1 MNCCIRAY
9 YVYKEV
15 WEATAEESS
24 LCERKPENVSDR
36 YVVSVKKEVTIMG
49 HLPRKVSWG
58 VFAVLVTERYYR
70 MYSNRAQEI
79 FS

>member
-1 MNCCIRAY
+1 MNCCIQAY

-15 WEATAEESS
+15 WEATVGESS

-49 HLPRKVSWG
+49 HLP
-58 VFAVLVTERYYR
+58 
-70 MYSNRAQEI
+70 
-79 FS
+79 

>member
-1 MNCCIRAY
+1 MNCCIQAY

-24 LCERKPENVSDR
+24 LCEREPENVSDQ

-49 HLPRKVSWG
+49 HLP
-58 VFAVLVTERYYR
+58 
-70 MYSNRAQEI
+70 
-79 FS
+79 